1 MGSSRGVMGIDDKGV
16 DDVEGREDDEAV
28 DDMLRRWD

>member
-1 MGSSRGVMGIDDKGV
+1 MGMDDKGV

-28 DDMLRRWD
+28 DDMLEGAEG

>member
-1 MGSSRGVMGIDDKGV
+1 MGMDDKGV

-28 DDMLRRWD
+28 DDMVEGAEG

>member
-1 MGSSRGVMGIDDKGV
+1 MDDKGV

-28 DDMLRRWD
+28 DDMVEGAEG